1 MVMKVKTN
9 KKTITDFSA
18 VKYWE
23 MKSSTEKHYWE
34 TKLRSENPVLT
45 YSSSFLAVLHFAIK
59 FVDWHFH
66 VRLDDRDGLT

>member
-9 KKTITDFSA
+9 KKAITDFSA

-23 MKSSTEKHYWE
+23 MKAARKNTIEKQR
-34 TKLRSENPVLT
+34 LMSENPVLT

-59 FVDWHFH
+59 FVDWYFH